1 MENLTR
7 EGLKALGVTDEAIDE
22 ILKTRGNEIN
32 KAEEQRNQ
40 MKKALDEAMAKA
52 GKVDEL
58 SKKLDELEKKNMT
71 AEELQAQRIKEAEE
85 AKRNYTIL
93 SNKTEAKDV
102 LIKAGMV
109 AGDTLDRII
118 NKISSEDLT
127 STLEAANL
135 VAQMYNTTKTETEQR
150 VKSELLAN
158 NPKPN
163 PTNLPENDGKVTKE
177 QIKAIAE
184 YKMPDLNANDIE
196 AAMKIIEGSA
206 KSMGLEVVE

>member
-177 QIKAIAE
+177 QFNAMSYDEMMKFANE
-184 YKMPDLNANDIE
+184 HPEEFSKM
-196 AAMKIIEGSA
+196 
-206 KSMGLEVVE
+206 

>member
-7 EGLKALGVTDEAIDE
+7 EGLRALGVADEAIDK
-22 ILKTRGNEIN
+22 ILETRGNEIN
-32 KAEEQRNQ
+32 KAEEQKNQ
-40 MKKALDEAMAKA
+40 MKRALEEAMTKA

-58 SKKLDELEKKNMT
+58 SKKIDELEKKNMT

-102 LIKAGMV
+102 LMKAGMT

-118 NKISSEDLT
+118 NKISSEDLAG
-127 STLEAANL
+127 TLEAANL
-135 VAQMYNTTKTETEQR
+135 VVQMYNATKVETEQK
-150 VKSELLAN
+150 VKSELLAS

-163 PTNLPENDGKVTKE
+163 ATNVPENDGKVTKE
-177 QIKAIAE
+177 QFNTMSYDE
-184 YKMPDLNANDIE
+184 M
-196 AAMKIIEGSA
+196 MKFATEHPEEF
-206 KSMGLEVVE
+206 SMM

>member
-177 QIKAIAE
+177 QFE
-184 YKMPDLNANDIE
+184 KMSYDE
-196 AAMKIIEGSA
+196 MMKFASEHPEEFS
-206 KSMGLEVVE
+206 KM

>member
-32 KAEEQRNQ
+32 KVEEQKNQ

-109 AGDTLDRII
+109 AGDTLDKII

-135 VAQMYNTTKTETEQR
+135 VAQMYNTTKAETEQR

-177 QIKAIAE
+177 QFE
-184 YKMPDLNANDIE
+184 KMSYDE
-196 AAMKIIEGSA
+196 MMKFASEHPEEFS
-206 KSMGLEVVE
+206 KM

>member
-7 EGLKALGVTDEAIDE
+7 EGLKALGVADEAIDE

-32 KAEEQRNQ
+32 KAEEQKNQ

-109 AGDTLDRII
+109 AGDTLDKII

-135 VAQMYNTTKTETEQR
+135 VAQMYNTTKAETEQR

-177 QIKAIAE
+177 QFE
-184 YKMPDLNANDIE
+184 KMSYDE
-196 AAMKIIEGSA
+196 MMKFASEHPEEFS
-206 KSMGLEVVE
+206 KM

>member
-177 QIKAIAE
+177 QFNAMSYDEMMKFASE
-184 YKMPDLNANDIE
+184 HPEEFSKM
-196 AAMKIIEGSA
+196 
-206 KSMGLEVVE
+206 

>member
-7 EGLKALGVTDEAIDE
+7 EGLKSLGVTDEAIDE

-135 VAQMYNTTKTETEQR
+135 VAQMYNTTKAETEQR

-177 QIKAIAE
+177 QFE
-184 YKMPDLNANDIE
+184 KMSYDE
-196 AAMKIIEGSA
+196 MMKFASEHPEEFS
-206 KSMGLEVVE
+206 KM

>member
-7 EGLKALGVTDEAIDE
+7 EGLKALGVADEAIDE

-177 QIKAIAE
+177 QFNAMSYDEMMKFASE
-184 YKMPDLNANDIE
+184 HPEEFSKM
-196 AAMKIIEGSA
+196 
-206 KSMGLEVVE
+206 

>member
-1 MENLTR
+1 MHR
-7 EGLKALGVTDEAIDE
+7 
-22 ILKTRGNEIN
+22 IN

-177 QIKAIAE
+177 QFNAMSYDEMMKFASE
-184 YKMPDLNANDIE
+184 HPEEFSKM
-196 AAMKIIEGSA
+196 
-206 KSMGLEVVE
+206 

>member
-40 MKKALDEAMAKA
+40 MKKALDEAMTKA

-109 AGDTLDRII
+109 SGDTLDRII

-135 VAQMYNTTKTETEQR
+135 VAQMYNTTKAETEQR

-163 PTNLPENDGKVTKE
+163 PTNLPENDGKITKE
-177 QIKAIAE
+177 QFNAMSYDEMMKFASE
-184 YKMPDLNANDIE
+184 HPEEFSKM
-196 AAMKIIEGSA
+196 
-206 KSMGLEVVE
+206 

>member
-7 EGLKALGVTDEAIDE
+7 EGLKALGVADEAIDE

-32 KAEEQRNQ
+32 KAEEQKNQ

-109 AGDTLDRII
+109 AGDTLDKII

-177 QIKAIAE
+177 QFE
-184 YKMPDLNANDIE
+184 KMSYDE
-196 AAMKIIEGSA
+196 MMKFASEHPEEFS
-206 KSMGLEVVE
+206 KM

>member
-32 KAEEQRNQ
+32 KAEEQKNQ

-52 GKVDEL
+52 GRVDEL

-177 QIKAIAE
+177 QFNAMSYDEMMKFASE
-184 YKMPDLNANDIE
+184 HPEEFSKM
-196 AAMKIIEGSA
+196 
-206 KSMGLEVVE
+206 